1 MMSRSARWGAWSL
14 AAVTCLIAL
23 TRLVLAIVDPA
34 SSDQSSAAN
43 VPDGSVP
50 IAAFETFVLITI
62 AIIGSVVAA
71 RQPRNVVGWILCV
84 IPLSL
89 GVLIVASHVYWS
101 LEFHDIGSDRLAAIV
116 AWLGSWTWVTV
127 MIPTVTFF
135 PLLFPTGRPLT
146 ARWRPVV
153 WMAGVTL
160 VLVLFTELFRPGRL
174 QEFPVDNPFGADIAT
189 GMSVNVSDIV
199 WVTTTVAAM
208 TSIVIRF
215 RRSDGDERQ
224 QIKWVALAAL
234 MFVVLF
240 VVSAVIQD
248 LQGSDD
254 LGFAILLVGLLLIAS
269 AVALAVLRYRL
280 YDIDV
285 VINRALVYGSLTAM
299 LAAVYLGS
307 VLLLQVVLESFTGGS
322 GLAVA
327 ASTLGTAALFGP
339 LRKRVQGVVDRRFF
353 RRKYDAARTLE
364 RFGARARQEVDL
376 DALTV
381 ELRAVVTETMQPAH
395 VTIWVP
401 RPDGET

>member
-1 MMSRSARWGAWSL
+1 MTSRVAWWGAWSL
-14 AAVTCLIAL
+14 ALVTCLIAIA
-23 TRLVLAIVDPA
+23 RVVLAIVDPA
-34 SSDQSSAAN
+34 ASDQSSATN
-43 VPDGSVP
+43 VFSGGVP
-50 IAAFETFVLITI
+50 IAAFETVVLITI
-62 AIIGSVVAA
+62 AVIGSVVAA

-89 GVLIVASHVYWS
+89 GVLIVSSHVYWS
-101 LEFHDIGSDRLAAIV
+101 LRFHDIGSERLAAIV
-116 AWLGSWTWVTV
+116 AWLGSWTWVPV
-127 MIPTVTFF
+127 MIPTATFF

-146 ARWRPVV
+146 PRWRPVV

-174 QEFPVDNPFGADIAT
+174 QEFPVANPFGVDIAT
-189 GMSVNVSDIV
+189 GVFVNVSDV
-199 WVTTTVAAM
+199 FWVTTTVAAM

-215 RRSDGDERQ
+215 RRSHGDERQ

-234 MFVVLF
+234 MFVLLF
-240 VVSAVIQD
+240 ILSAVIQD
-248 LQGSDD
+248 LQGEDV

-299 LAAVYLGS
+299 LAAVYLAS
-307 VLLLQVVLESFTGGS
+307 VLLLQVVLETFTGGS

-339 LRKRVQGVVDRRFF
+339 LRRRTQAVVDRRFF
-353 RRKYDAARTLE
+353 RRKYDAAQTLQ
-364 RFGARARQEVDL
+364 RFAASVRDEVDL
-376 DALTV
+376 EALTT
-381 ELRAVVTETMQPAH
+381 ELRTVIAETMQPAH
-395 VTIWVP
+395 LSLWVHT
-401 RPDGET
+401 REGSR